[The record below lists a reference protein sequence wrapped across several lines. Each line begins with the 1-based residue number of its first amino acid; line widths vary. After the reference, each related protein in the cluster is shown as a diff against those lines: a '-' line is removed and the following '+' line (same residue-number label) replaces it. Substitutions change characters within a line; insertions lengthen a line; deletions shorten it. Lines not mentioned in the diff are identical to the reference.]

1 MVFSLSDSTLAPSS
15 GIFLLASKTIWSGL
29 PAQTSHAGF
38 AYHNS
43 LPAVG
48 LRQLIPLV
56 SPTRDSN
63 PPPTTSFHMSER
75 DRAQGASRPAAP
87 PSPLLESST
96 SGARRHGRWD
106 GSKGAKQ

>member
-29 PAQTSHAGF
+29 PAQTSHAGS

-48 LRQLIPLV
+48 LRQLIP
-56 SPTRDSN
+56 PCFAHPR
-63 PPPTTSFHMSER
+63 
-75 DRAQGASRPAAP
+75 Q
-87 PSPLLESST
+87 
-96 SGARRHGRWD
+96 
-106 GSKGAKQ
+106 